1 MSSGDSDTRERILQQ
16 TWRLME
22 QKQGNGV
29 RLEDIAQAADVSRQ
43 AIYMHFG
50 SRSGL
55 LIATARYLDE
65 TKEHLARTQ
74 HIREAENGVD
84 ALNWLV
90 DFWAGYI
97 PDIYGLAKAFMT
109 IRATDQDAASAWD
122 DRMSAFYEKCL
133 HVVQLLEKND
143 VLSSEWSVGTAADFV
158 WATLSIANWEHLTLE
173 RGWSQQQY
181 VRHMQFALR
190 RALLKN

>member
-1 MSSGDSDTRERILQQ
+1 
-16 TWRLME
+16 ME
-22 QKQGNGV
+22 QKRGNGV
-29 RLEDIAQAADVSRQ
+29 RLEDIAQAAAVSRQ

-65 TKEHLARTQ
+65 TKGHFARTQ
-74 HIREAENGVD
+74 HIRDAENGID
-84 ALNWLV
+84 ALNGLV

-97 PDIYGLAKAFMT
+97 PDIYGLAKALMT

-133 HVVQLLEKND
+133 LVVQLLEKNG
-143 VLSSEWSVGTAADFV
+143 VLSSEWSVTTAADFV
-158 WATLSIANWEHLTLE
+158 WATLSIANWEHLTME
-173 RGWSQQQY
+173 RGWSQEQY
-181 VRHMQFALR
+181 VQQMQFGLR
-190 RALLKN
+190 RTLLNTS